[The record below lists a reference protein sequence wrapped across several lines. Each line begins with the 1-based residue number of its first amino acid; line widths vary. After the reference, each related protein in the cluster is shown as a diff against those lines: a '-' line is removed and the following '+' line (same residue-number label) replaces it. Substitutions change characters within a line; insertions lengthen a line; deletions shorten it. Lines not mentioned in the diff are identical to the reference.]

1 MAVPYTQY
9 GPFTDNAAPGISS
22 AFLNALETFLV
33 GENSAS
39 YDANVSSDGSGNVSM
54 QTLKLNLTG
63 ITVSGTTSGTAT
75 LYQFLQG
82 TIKAFYLYYNGYRN
96 STATEQKITLPRAFT
111 GRSHAFANGGIPP
124 THLYLAGAPQSFS
137 IVTTLPSG
145 TGAGGITTQTA
156 INGYSS
162 AEVVGP
168 FDSVGLGIS
177 QSMTFTSGLFV
188 LGV

>member
-1 MAVPYTQY
+1 MPSPYTQY
-9 GPFTDNAAPGISS
+9 GPFTDAAAPGISA

-39 YDANVSSDGSGNVSM
+39 YDANVSADGSGNVSM

-63 ITVSGTTSGTAT
+63 ISVAGTTSGTAT

-111 GRSHAFANGGIPP
+111 GRSHAFANGGIPI
-124 THLYLAGAPQSFS
+124 THLYLAGVPQSFA

-145 TGAGGITTQTA
+145 TGAGGTTTQTA
-156 INGYSS
+156 LNGYSS

-168 FDSVGLGIS
+168 FDSVGLGVS
-177 QSMTFTSGLFV
+177 QSLTFTSGLLV
-188 LGV
+188 LGI